1 MTEKRKV
8 SHGSHVTVITPS
20 AGNAPGLA
28 DMWDQREL
36 LYYLALRDVSVRYK
50 QTALGIVWAFL
61 QPVLPAIVFTVF
73 FGNLAKMPSEGI
85 PYTLF
90 SFAGLLPWTFF
101 SSSVSQAATSLV
113 NSTNLFTKVY
123 FPRVFIPLASI
134 VTAGF
139 DALVSS
145 SVLVALMIYFRVPPS
160 PNMLFL
166 PLIIAIAVA
175 FTIGS
180 SAFLSAFAIRYRD
193 VRYIIPFMIQML
205 LFLCPVAYPASIV
218 PEKWRM
224 LWAINPMVAA
234 VEGFRW
240 SILGTPLDP
249 RTMLIGGIAAGL
261 VLVLG
266 VKYFQRVEST
276 FADVA

>member
-1 MTEKRKV
+1 MT
-8 SHGSHVTVITPS
+8 SHADHHTVITPS

-50 QTALGIVWAFL
+50 QTALGIAWAFL

-101 SSSVSQAATSLV
+101 SSGVSQAATSLV

-145 SVLVALMIYFRVPPS
+145 SVLVALMLYFRVPPS
-160 PNMLFL
+160 ANVVFL
-166 PLIIAIAVA
+166 PIVIAIAVA
-175 FTIGS
+175 FTIGA

-218 PEKWRM
+218 PEKWRI

-240 SILGTPLDP
+240 SILGTPLDL
-249 RTMLIGGIAAGL
+249 RTMLIGGIAAAL

-266 VKYFQRVEST
+266 VKYFQKVEST

>member
-1 MTEKRKV
+1 MT
-8 SHGSHVTVITPS
+8 SHADHRTVITPS

-50 QTALGIVWAFL
+50 QTALGIAWAFL

-101 SSSVSQAATSLV
+101 SSGVSQAATSLV

-145 SVLVALMIYFRVPPS
+145 SVLVALMFYFRVTPS
-160 PNMLFL
+160 ANMLFL
-166 PLIIAIAVA
+166 PLVIAIAVA
-175 FTIGS
+175 FTVGS

-224 LWAINPMVAA
+224 LLAINPMVAA

-240 SILGTPLDP
+240 SILGTPLDL
-249 RTMLIGGIAAGL
+249 RAMLIGAIVAAV

-266 VKYFQRVEST
+266 VKYFQKVEST

>member
-1 MTEKRKV
+1 MT
-8 SHGSHVTVITPS
+8 SHANHHTVITPS

-28 DMWDQREL
+28 DMWDRREL

-50 QTALGIVWAFL
+50 QTVLGIAWAFL

-85 PYTLF
+85 PYALF
-90 SFAGLLPWTFF
+90 SFTGLLPWTFF
-101 SSSVSQAATSLV
+101 SSGVSQAATSLV

-145 SVLVALMIYFRVPPS
+145 LVLVALMLYFRVPPS
-160 PNMLFL
+160 ANMLFL
-166 PLIIAIAVA
+166 PLVLAIAVG
-175 FTIGS
+175 FTIGT

-205 LFLCPVAYPASIV
+205 LFLCPVAYPGSIV
-218 PEKWRM
+218 PEKWRL

-240 SILGTPLDP
+240 SILGTPLDL
-249 RTMLIGGIAAGL
+249 RTMLIGGITAPL

-266 VKYFQRVEST
+266 VKYFQKVEST

>member
-1 MTEKRKV
+1 
-8 SHGSHVTVITPS
+8 
-20 AGNAPGLA
+20 
-28 DMWDQREL
+28 
-36 LYYLALRDVSVRYK
+36 VRYK
-50 QTALGIVWAFL
+50 QTVLGIAWAFL

-85 PYTLF
+85 PYALF

-101 SSSVSQAATSLV
+101 SSGVSQAATSLV

-145 SVLVALMIYFRVPPS
+145 LVLVALMLYFRVPPS
-160 PNMLFL
+160 ANMLFL
-166 PLIIAIAVA
+166 PLVLAIAVA
-175 FTIGS
+175 FTIGT

-218 PEKWRM
+218 PEKWRL

-240 SILGTPLDP
+240 SILGTPLDL
-249 RTMLIGGIAAGL
+249 RTMLIGGITAPL

-266 VKYFQRVEST
+266 VKYFQKVEST

>member
-1 MTEKRKV
+1 MT
-8 SHGSHVTVITPS
+8 SHADHHTVITPS

-50 QTALGIVWAFL
+50 QTVLGIAWAFL

-85 PYTLF
+85 PYALF

-101 SSSVSQAATSLV
+101 SSGVSQAATSLV

-145 SVLVALMIYFRVPPS
+145 LVLVALMLYFRVPPS
-160 PNMLFL
+160 ANMLFL
-166 PLIIAIAVA
+166 PLVLAIAVG
-175 FTIGS
+175 FTIGT

-218 PEKWRM
+218 PEKWRL

-240 SILGTPLDP
+240 SILGTPLDL
-249 RTMLIGGIAAGL
+249 RTMLIGGITAPL

-266 VKYFQRVEST
+266 VKYFQKVEST

>member
-1 MTEKRKV
+1 MT
-8 SHGSHVTVITPS
+8 SHANHHTVITPS

-50 QTALGIVWAFL
+50 QTVLGIAWAFL

-85 PYTLF
+85 PYALF

-101 SSSVSQAATSLV
+101 SSGVSQAATSLV

-145 SVLVALMIYFRVPPS
+145 LVLVALMLYFRVPPS
-160 PNMLFL
+160 ANMLFL
-166 PLIIAIAVA
+166 PLVLAIAVA
-175 FTIGS
+175 FTIGT

-218 PEKWRM
+218 PEKWRL

-240 SILGTPLDP
+240 SILGTPLDL
-249 RTMLIGGIAAGL
+249 RTMLIGGITAPL

-266 VKYFQRVEST
+266 VKYFQKVEST

>member
-1 MTEKRKV
+1 MTEKRKEL
-8 SHGSHVTVITPS
+8 HGSHVTIITPS
-20 AGNAPGLA
+20 AGNSPGLA

-50 QTALGIVWAFL
+50 QTSLGIAWAFL

-101 SSSVSQAATSLV
+101 SSGVSQAAISLV

-145 SVLVALMIYFRVPPS
+145 SVLVALMLYFRVPPS
-160 PNMLFL
+160 ANALFL
-166 PLIIAIAVA
+166 PLVIAIAVA
-175 FTIGS
+175 FTVGS

-240 SILGTPLDP
+240 SILGTPLDL
-249 RTMLIGGIAAGL
+249 RTMLIGGIAAAL

>member
-1 MTEKRKV
+1 MT
-8 SHGSHVTVITPS
+8 SHANHHTVITPS

-50 QTALGIVWAFL
+50 QTVLGIAWAFL

-85 PYTLF
+85 PYALF
-90 SFAGLLPWTFF
+90 SFTGLLPWTFF
-101 SSSVSQAATSLV
+101 SSGVSQAATSLV

-145 SVLVALMIYFRVPPS
+145 LVLVALMLYFRVPPS
-160 PNMLFL
+160 ANMLFL
-166 PLIIAIAVA
+166 PLVLAIAVG
-175 FTIGS
+175 FTIGT

-205 LFLCPVAYPASIV
+205 LFLCPVAYPGSIV
-218 PEKWRM
+218 PEKWRL

-240 SILGTPLDP
+240 SILGTPLDL
-249 RTMLIGGIAAGL
+249 RTMLIGGITAPL

-266 VKYFQRVEST
+266 VKYFQKVEST

>member
-1 MTEKRKV
+1 MT
-8 SHGSHVTVITPS
+8 SHANHHTVITPS

-50 QTALGIVWAFL
+50 QTVLGIAWAFL

-85 PYTLF
+85 PYALF
-90 SFAGLLPWTFF
+90 SFTGLLPWTFF
-101 SSSVSQAATSLV
+101 SSGVSQAATSLV

-145 SVLVALMIYFRVPPS
+145 LVLVALMLYFRVPPS
-160 PNMLFL
+160 ANMLFL
-166 PLIIAIAVA
+166 PLVIAIAVA

-205 LFLCPVAYPASIV
+205 LFLCPVAYPGSIV
-218 PEKWRM
+218 PEKWRL

-240 SILGTPLDP
+240 SILGTPLDL
-249 RTMLIGGIAAGL
+249 RTMLIGGITAPL

-266 VKYFQRVEST
+266 VKYFQKVEST

>member
-1 MTEKRKV
+1 MT
-8 SHGSHVTVITPS
+8 SHADHHTVITPS

-50 QTALGIVWAFL
+50 QTVLGIAWAFL

-85 PYTLF
+85 PYALF

-101 SSSVSQAATSLV
+101 SSGVSQAATSLV

-145 SVLVALMIYFRVPPS
+145 LVLVALMLYFRVPPS
-160 PNMLFL
+160 ANMLFL
-166 PLIIAIAVA
+166 PLVLAIAVA
-175 FTIGS
+175 FTIGT

-218 PEKWRM
+218 PEKWRL

-240 SILGTPLDP
+240 SILGTPLDL
-249 RTMLIGGIAAGL
+249 RTMLIGGITAPL

-266 VKYFQRVEST
+266 VKYFQKVEST

>member
-1 MTEKRKV
+1 MTEKRKE

-101 SSSVSQAATSLV
+101 SSGVSQAATSLV

-145 SVLVALMIYFRVPPS
+145 SVLVALMLYFRVPPS
-160 PNMLFL
+160 PNVLFL
-166 PLIIAIAVA
+166 PLVIAIAVA
-175 FTIGS
+175 FTVGS

-240 SILGTPLDP
+240 SILGTPLDL
-249 RTMLIGGIAAGL
+249 RTMLVGGITAAL

-266 VKYFQRVEST
+266 VKYFQKVEST

>member
-1 MTEKRKV
+1 MT
-8 SHGSHVTVITPS
+8 SHADHHTVITPS

-101 SSSVSQAATSLV
+101 SSGVSQAATSLV

-145 SVLVALMIYFRVPPS
+145 SVLVALMLYFRVPPS
-160 PNMLFL
+160 ANMLFL
-166 PLIIAIAVA
+166 PLVIAIAVA

-205 LFLCPVAYPASIV
+205 LFLCPVAYPSSIV

-240 SILGTPLDP
+240 SILGTPLDL
-249 RTMLIGGIAAGL
+249 RTMLIGGITAALML
-261 VLVLG
+261 VFG
-266 VKYFQRVEST
+266 VKYFQKVEST

>member
-1 MTEKRKV
+1 MT
-8 SHGSHVTVITPS
+8 SHADHHTVITPS

-36 LYYLALRDVSVRYK
+36 LYYLAFRDVSVRYK
-50 QTALGIVWAFL
+50 QTALGIAWAFL

-101 SSSVSQAATSLV
+101 SSGVSQAATSLV

-139 DALVSS
+139 DAIVSS
-145 SVLVALMIYFRVPPS
+145 SVLVALMFHFRVPPTA
-160 PNMLFL
+160 NVVFL
-166 PLIIAIAVA
+166 PVVIAIAVA
-175 FTIGS
+175 FTIGA

-218 PEKWRM
+218 PEKWRTI
-224 LWAINPMVAA
+224 WAINPMVAA

-240 SILGTPLDP
+240 SILGTPLDL
-249 RTMLIGGIAAGL
+249 RTMVIGAVAAAI

>member
-1 MTEKRKV
+1 MT
-8 SHGSHVTVITPS
+8 SHADHHTVITPS

-50 QTALGIVWAFL
+50 QTVLGIAWAFL

-85 PYTLF
+85 PYALF
-90 SFAGLLPWTFF
+90 SFTGLLPWTFF
-101 SSSVSQAATSLV
+101 SSGVSQAATSLV

-145 SVLVALMIYFRVPPS
+145 LVLVALMLYFRVPPS
-160 PNMLFL
+160 ANMLFL
-166 PLIIAIAVA
+166 PLVIAIAVA

-205 LFLCPVAYPASIV
+205 LFLCPVAYPGSIV
-218 PEKWRM
+218 PEKWRL

-240 SILGTPLDP
+240 SILGTPLDL
-249 RTMLIGGIAAGL
+249 RTMLIGGITAPL

-266 VKYFQRVEST
+266 VKYFQKVEST

>member
-1 MTEKRKV
+1 MT
-8 SHGSHVTVITPS
+8 SHADHHTVITPS

-50 QTALGIVWAFL
+50 QTVLGIAWAFL

-85 PYTLF
+85 PYALF
-90 SFAGLLPWTFF
+90 SFTGLLPWTFF
-101 SSSVSQAATSLV
+101 SSGVSQAATSLV

-145 SVLVALMIYFRVPPS
+145 LVLVALMLYFRVPPS
-160 PNMLFL
+160 ANMLFL
-166 PLIIAIAVA
+166 PLVLAIAVG
-175 FTIGS
+175 FTIGT

-205 LFLCPVAYPASIV
+205 LFLCPVAYPGSIV
-218 PEKWRM
+218 PEKWRL

-240 SILGTPLDP
+240 SILGTPLDL
-249 RTMLIGGIAAGL
+249 RTMLIGGITAPL

-266 VKYFQRVEST
+266 VKYFQKVEST

>member
-1 MTEKRKV
+1 MTDKCRDWLT
-8 SHGSHVTVITPS
+8 SHVTVITPS

-50 QTALGIVWAFL
+50 QTALGVAWAFL

-73 FGNLAKMPSEGI
+73 FGNLAKMPSDGI

-101 SSSVSQAATSLV
+101 SSGVSQAATSLV

-145 SVLVALMIYFRVPPS
+145 SVLVALMLYFRVPPS
-160 PNMLFL
+160 PNVLFL
-166 PLIIAIAVA
+166 PLVIAIAVA
-175 FTIGS
+175 FTVGS

-240 SILGTPLDP
+240 SILGTPLDL
-249 RTMLIGGIAAGL
+249 RTMLVGGITAAL

>member
-1 MTEKRKV
+1 MT
-8 SHGSHVTVITPS
+8 SHADHHTVITPS

-50 QTALGIVWAFL
+50 QTVLGIAWAFL

-85 PYTLF
+85 PYALF
-90 SFAGLLPWTFF
+90 SFTGLLPWTFF
-101 SSSVSQAATSLV
+101 SSGVSQAATSLV

-145 SVLVALMIYFRVPPS
+145 LVLVALMLYFRVPPS
-160 PNMLFL
+160 ANMLFL
-166 PLIIAIAVA
+166 PLVLAIAVA
-175 FTIGS
+175 FTIGT
-180 SAFLSAFAIRYRD
+180 SACLSAFAIRYRD

-218 PEKWRM
+218 PEKWRL

-240 SILGTPLDP
+240 SILGTPLDL
-249 RTMLIGGIAAGL
+249 RTMLIGGITAPL

-266 VKYFQRVEST
+266 VKYFQKVEST

>member
-1 MTEKRKV
+1 MT
-8 SHGSHVTVITPS
+8 SHADHHTVINPS

-50 QTALGIVWAFL
+50 QTALGIAWAFL

-101 SSSVSQAATSLV
+101 SSGVSQATTSLV

-145 SVLVALMIYFRVPPS
+145 SVLVALMLYFRVPPS
-160 PNMLFL
+160 ANMLFL
-166 PLIIAIAVA
+166 PLVIAIAVA

>member
-1 MTEKRKV
+1 MT
-8 SHGSHVTVITPS
+8 SHADHHTVITPS
-20 AGNAPGLA
+20 AGNAPGLS
-28 DMWDQREL
+28 DMWEQREL

-50 QTALGIVWAFL
+50 QTVLGIAWAFL
-61 QPVLPAIVFTVF
+61 QPVLPAVVFTVF

-101 SSSVSQAATSLV
+101 SSGVSQAATSLV

-139 DALVSS
+139 DAIVSS
-145 SVLVALMIYFRVPPS
+145 TVLVALMLYFRIPPS
-160 PNMLFL
+160 GNVVFL
-166 PLIIAIAVA
+166 PLVIAIAVA
-175 FTIGS
+175 FTVGAS
-180 SAFLSAFAIRYRD
+180 TFLSAFAIRYRD

-205 LFLCPVAYPASIV
+205 LFLCPVAYPSSIV

-240 SILGTPLDP
+240 SILGTPLDL
-249 RTMLIGGIAAGL
+249 RTMVIGAVAAAI

>member
-1 MTEKRKV
+1 MTEKRKE
-8 SHGSHVTVITPS
+8 SHRSHVTVITPS
-20 AGNAPGLA
+20 AGNALGLA

-101 SSSVSQAATSLV
+101 SSGVSQAATSLV
-113 NSTNLFTKVY
+113 SSTNLFTKVY
-123 FPRVFIPLASI
+123 FPRVFIPLANI

-139 DALVSS
+139 DALLSS
-145 SVLVALMIYFRVPPS
+145 SVLVALMLYVRVPLS
-160 PNMLFL
+160 ANVLFL
-166 PLIIAIAVA
+166 PVVIAIAVA
-175 FTIGS
+175 FTVGS
-180 SAFLSAFAIRYRD
+180 SAFLSALAIRYRD
-193 VRYIIPFMIQML
+193 VRYIIPFMIQIL

-240 SILGTPLDP
+240 SILGAPLDQ
-249 RTMLIGGIAAGL
+249 RTMLIGGIAAAL

-266 VKYFQRVEST
+266 VKYFPKVEST

>member
-1 MTEKRKV
+1 MT
-8 SHGSHVTVITPS
+8 SHADHHTVITPS

-50 QTALGIVWAFL
+50 QTVLGIAWAFL

-85 PYTLF
+85 PYALF

-101 SSSVSQAATSLV
+101 SSGVSQAATSLV

-145 SVLVALMIYFRVPPS
+145 LVLVALMLYFRVPPS
-160 PNMLFL
+160 ANMLFL
-166 PLIIAIAVA
+166 PLVLAIAVA
-175 FTIGS
+175 FTIGT
-180 SAFLSAFAIRYRD
+180 SACLSAFAIRYRD

-218 PEKWRM
+218 PEKWRL

-240 SILGTPLDP
+240 SILGTPLDL
-249 RTMLIGGIAAGL
+249 RTMLIGGITAPL

-266 VKYFQRVEST
+266 VKYFQKVEST